1 MKSNV
6 MSRWNERFQIEK
18 SSSRWGLAILAV
30 ILVVL
35 FHLMFGSFAT
45 ISNGLN
51 ILTNAVPVL
60 IAAIPAAR
68 LIIAG
73 NVDLSIAGSYALLSV
88 LCGATLANTGS
99 IALAIVVTLLGGALL
114 GLVNGLLVWF
124 LKISPIIVTI
134 ALMGVYAGIA
144 LTVTNGASIFGFP
157 DEFLAIAQ
165 GHLVGVQSSLII
177 GAAVFLIGAWFLTRT
192 VSGVRCYAIGGNPR
206 AAELVGI
213 RTSRHVTLLYVAM
226 QVSMAIAAIV
236 TASQVGTATP
246 QTGLGFEF
254 SVLTAVMLGGV
265 AFNGG
270 AGRPLGIFFGV
281 ITLGI
286 LQTGF
291 IFAGLNSYTQQVA
304 QGALLIF
311 ALAADQIV
319 TRRRA
324 RAKPKADAEA
334 ESLTESE
341 DDTAVREAYARR
353 QIGETVLESS
363 GLSKSYGSVVAVR
376 DVGFALRA
384 GEIVCLAGDNGA
396 GKSTVI
402 KMLSGVVQP
411 DTGTLKVAGE
421 TVTFHNP
428 SDARG
433 AGIETVH
440 QELTLSP
447 NLGAALNMVLGQE
460 PRLSRIPF
468 IKVLDRRKTLAITK
482 ERLAK
487 LGVSRI
493 TDLIRP
499 VAEMSGGQRQS
510 VTIARAAQDGIRIV
524 ILDEPTAA
532 LGVKQTANVLNLIRH
547 MASQGTGIVLITHD
561 VQTIL
566 EIADRIVVLSLGG
579 VIYEGPR
586 SAVTE
591 PELIH
596 LMAGYAPRA
605 KGPAAGQAGGP
616 ISAPA
621 PAAPAS
627 TSAS

>member
-1 MKSNV
+1 MISTL
-6 MSRWNERFQIEK
+6 RRQWAQRFQIEK
-18 SSSRWGLAILAV
+18 SSSRWGLAGLAL
-30 ILVVL
+30 ILVIV

-45 ISNGLN
+45 VSNGLN

-88 LCGATLANTGS
+88 LCGWLLVSTQSMLV
-99 IALAIVVTLLGGALL
+99 AIIGTLLGGALL
-114 GLVNGLLVWF
+114 GLINGMLVRF

-134 ALMGVYAGIA
+134 ALMGVYTGTA

-157 DEFLAIAQ
+157 NEFLTIAQ
-165 GHLVGVQSSLII
+165 GSILGIRNSL
-177 GAAVFLIGAWFLTRT
+177 LIGALIFLVCSWFLTRT
-192 VSGVRCYAIGGNPR
+192 ISGLRSYAIGGNPR

-213 RTSRHVTLLYVAM
+213 RTGRHITLLYVAM
-226 QVSMAIAAIV
+226 QTAMGAAAII

-246 QTGLGFEF
+246 QTGFGFEF

-265 AFNGG
+265 AFSGG
-270 AGRPLGIFFGV
+270 AGRPLGIVFGV
-281 ITLGI
+281 IALGI

-319 TRRRA
+319 TKRRE
-324 RAKPKADAEA
+324 RAKPKSSTEA
-334 ESLTESE
+334 ESLADVE

-353 QIGETVLESS
+353 RIGEPVLESE
-363 GLSKSYGSVVAVR
+363 GLSKAYGSVVAVR
-376 DVGFALRA
+376 NVGFTLRA
-384 GEIVCLAGDNGA
+384 GEVVCLAGDNGA

-402 KMLSGVVQP
+402 KMLSGVIQP
-411 DTGTLKVAGE
+411 DEGILRIGGE
-421 TVTFHNP
+421 SARFHSP
-428 SDARG
+428 TDARK

-440 QELTLSP
+440 QELALSS

-460 PRLSRIPF
+460 PRLERFPF
-468 IKVLDRRKTLAITK
+468 IKVLDRRRTLAITAA
-482 ERLAK
+482 RLSK

-499 VAEMSGGQRQS
+499 VGEMSGGQRQS
-510 VTIARAAQDGIRIV
+510 VAIARAAQEGIKIV

-532 LGVKQTANVLNLIRH
+532 LGVKQTANVLTLIRQ

-566 EIADRIVVLSLGG
+566 EIADRVVVLSLGE
-579 VIYEGPR
+579 VIHEGPR
-586 SAVTE
+586 SSITE

-596 LMAGYAPRA
+596 LMAGYSPSAPRR
-605 KGPAAGQAGGP
+605 
-616 ISAPA
+616 
-621 PAAPAS
+621 
-627 TSAS
+627 